1 MRTSIFHPDN
11 QHAHRMCAPAC
22 VHAHFLSV
30 YCVLVPLQLSSFW
43 SSELSYVLGPALS
56 SYESERVTGVAYGNA
71 EFQQAIQRT
80 VPESCVFKAVP
91 FQFTS
96 LHPAVNFASM
106 LQSRALVDLLTQAGS
121 DLRFG
126 LRVKVVLYPEDF
138 VACWIM
144 LASIKKADDFLQQA
158 QAALS

>member
-1 MRTSIFHPDN
+1 M
-11 QHAHRMCAPAC
+11 A
-22 VHAHFLSV
+22 
-30 YCVLVPLQLSSFW
+30 
-43 SSELSYVLGPALS
+43 

-71 EFQQAIQRT
+71 EFQQSIQRT

-96 LHPAVNFASM
+96 LNASVCFASM
-106 LQSRALVDLLTQAGS
+106 LQSRALVDLLTASGN

-138 VACWIM
+138 VAVWIM
-144 LASIKKADDFLQQA
+144 LASIKKADDFLTQA
-158 QAALS
+158 THAALP